1 MDESAAGN
9 LGGHRRT
16 LGVCWIVYGILR
28 LIMGLCLVLFNGTA
42 TLMFGALLVR
52 VPNPFTLMNDFH
64 IVYMALVA
72 LSILCGLLGL
82 LAGWALMANQRSART
97 LGLLAAFFSVSEIP
111 LGTTLG
117 IFTLVVLFPTRD
129 PLRS

>member
-9 LGGHRRT
+9 LGGHRQT

-28 LIMGLCLVLFNGTA
+28 LIMGLGLVLFNGTA

-52 VPNPFTLMNDFH
+52 VPDPFTLMNDFH

-72 LSILCGLLGL
+72 LSIPCGLLGL

-129 PLRS
+129 PSRS